1 MYKFIHEEQE
11 AEGNL
16 GRLLT
21 AHHIKRV
28 EIVVETDACLAEM
41 CDAFQLFLKANGYN
55 FEGNVEI
62 VPEDGFEQDIV
73 DYKSMQ
79 QDVTELNGD
88 GNRERG
94 RYGEDTTKYQ
104 PKQTSLWDAKPEE
117 WDEASR
123 NIREGKF

>member
-1 MYKFIHEEQE
+1 MYKFIHEEQK

-94 RYGEDTTKYQ
+94 AAVKALRSTIQRQLRVAG
-104 PKQTSLWDAKPEE
+104 S
-117 WDEASR
+117 ASR
-123 NIREGKF
+123 CYA